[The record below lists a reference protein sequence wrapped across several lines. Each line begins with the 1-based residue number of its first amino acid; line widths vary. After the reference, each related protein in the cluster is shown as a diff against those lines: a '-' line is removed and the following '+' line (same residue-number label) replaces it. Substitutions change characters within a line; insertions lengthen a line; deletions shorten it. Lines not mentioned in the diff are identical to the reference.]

1 MAAPGSQGSPVH
13 CDKGLERKRK
23 ERSLR
28 NLGQG
33 KLKLRSIDPNFKQG
47 VESSILSAPISINGA
62 HP

>member
-1 MAAPGSQGSPVH
+1 MH